1 MDLPAK
7 ESRQTAFAEK
17 IVVINTEEAFF
28 VK

>member
-1 MDLPAK
+1 MEIPAG
-7 ESRQTAFAEK
+7 ESRQTGFAEK